1 MAVRRLFTR
10 DRIIFNIIGYM
21 LLILVCIICIL
32 PFYLIIVGSFTDEGT
47 IIREGFGLWIPKF
60 SLGLQIMP

>member
-10 DRIIFNIIGYM
+10 IELF
-21 LLILVCIICIL
+21 LILLVICFDFGLYHMYTSIL
-32 PFYLIIVGSFTDEGT
+32 FDHRGSFTDEGT